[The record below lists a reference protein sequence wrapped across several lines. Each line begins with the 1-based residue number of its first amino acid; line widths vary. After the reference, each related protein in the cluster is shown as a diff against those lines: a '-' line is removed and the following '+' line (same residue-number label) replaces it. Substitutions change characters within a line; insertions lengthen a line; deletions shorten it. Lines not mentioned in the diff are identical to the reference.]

1 MNAFIPRV
9 IALLEKIPHSLIA
22 FIARFSIAAVFWK
35 SGQTKVE
42 GLAVDL
48 IDGTFELGWPRLA
61 DSTIPL
67 FQSEYNLPL
76 LSPEIAAH
84 LAAFAEHVFPLLILL
99 GFATRFSALA
109 LLGMTLTIQL
119 FVYPDAYPT
128 HGTWA
133 AVLLYLMATGPG
145 KLSIDQLI
153 ARRCQGR
160 LETVGAAEG
169 GDLWN
174 WLVNSKRSQPS
185 AAPTKVRCQRWSR
198 SSASPLRLNQ
208 PIK

>member
-1 MNAFIPRV
+1 MNSLTARA

-42 GLAVDL
+42 GLAIDL
-48 IDGTFELGWPRLA
+48 IDGTFQIGWPHLA

-67 FQSEYNLPL
+67 FQSEYHVPL
-76 LSPEIAAH
+76 LSPEIAAYM
-84 LAAFAEHVFPLLILL
+84 AAFAEHFFPILILV

-109 LLGMTLTIQL
+109 LLGTTLVIEL

-133 AVLLYLMATGPG
+133 AVLLYLMTTGPG
-145 KLSIDQLI
+145 KLSIDHLI
-153 ARRCQGR
+153 ARRYR
-160 LETVGAAEG
+160 
-169 GDLWN
+169 
-174 WLVNSKRSQPS
+174 
-185 AAPTKVRCQRWSR
+185 
-198 SSASPLRLNQ
+198 
-208 PIK
+208 

>member
-1 MNAFIPRV
+1 MSNLITRAIG
-9 IALLEKIPHSLIA
+9 LMEKIPHSLIA

-42 GLAVDL
+42 GLAIDL
-48 IDGTFELGWPRLA
+48 LDGTFQLGWPRLA

-67 FQSEYNLPL
+67 FQSEYHVPL

-84 LAAFAEHVFPLLILL
+84 MAAFAEHFFPVLILI

-109 LLGMTLTIQL
+109 LLGMTLVIEV

-145 KLSIDQLI
+145 RLSIDHLI
-153 ARRCQGR
+153 ARRF
-160 LETVGAAEG
+160 
-169 GDLWN
+169 
-174 WLVNSKRSQPS
+174 
-185 AAPTKVRCQRWSR
+185 
-198 SSASPLRLNQ
+198 AS
-208 PIK
+208 